1 MRNNNGS
8 ALKII
13 WVPLLLVVGLVFLF
27 SMAYTVDTGN
37 VAVEK
42 TLGKVDLQE
51 KTEGIQFKM
60 PFLTSAR
67 EYSAKVI
74 AVDLENLTPKASD
87 NLSLRDL
94 DITIF
99 YSVARDRIAEL
110 SVKYAASEVEGKE
123 AWWPAYQ
130 LVWREARSV
139 VYDSVSEIPSLQLH
153 KQRESLQMRVQEDL
167 ATRLEEK
174 DPGVFLVDRVVIR
187 ALNTDPTIE
196 KAIQQA
202 VQNEKRLEA
211 KKVEVEIAAK
221 DAEIEIKRAE
231 GIARA
236 NEIIN
241 ESLTPE
247 YLQHEFNLALMKSAE
262 NGNQM
267 MVVPA
272 NMQGLITLDP
282 KRVQMK

>member
-1 MRNNNGS
+1 MRSNNGS
-8 ALKII
+8 ALKVV
-13 WVPLLLVVGLVFLF
+13 WVSLSLVVGLMFLF
-27 SMAYTVDTGN
+27 MMAYTVDTGN

-60 PFLTSAR
+60 PFFTSAR

-99 YSVARDRIAEL
+99 YSVSRDKIAEL

-153 KQRESLQMRVQEDL
+153 KQRDALQTRVQDDL
-167 ATRLEEK
+167 AARLEEK

-211 KKVEVEIAAK
+211 KKVEVDIAAK

>member
-1 MRNNNGS
+1 
-8 ALKII
+8 
-13 WVPLLLVVGLVFLF
+13 VPLLLVVGLVFLF

-123 AWWPAYQ
+123 AWWPAYH

>member
-1 MRNNNGS
+1 MRQQNGS
-8 ALKII
+8 AVKLV
-13 WVPLLLVVGLVFLF
+13 WGSLLMLVGLIFLF
-27 SMAYTVDTGN
+27 TMAYTVDTGN

-42 TLGKVDLQE
+42 TLGKVDLEE

-110 SVKYAASEVEGKE
+110 SVKYAASEVEGNE

-153 KQRESLQMRVQEDL
+153 KQRESLQTRVQEDL
-167 ATRLEEK
+167 AARLEEK

>member
-8 ALKII
+8 ALKIV

-99 YSVARDRIAEL
+99 YSVARDRIAGL

>member
-1 MRNNNGS
+1 MK
-8 ALKII
+8 KII
-13 WVPLLLVVGLVFLF
+13 PVAVLGVFALITL
-27 SMAYTVDTGN
+27 MLTAYTVDTGN

-42 TLGKVDLQE
+42 TLGKVDLEE
-51 KTEGIQFKM
+51 KTEGIQFKV

-67 EYSAKVI
+67 EYSGKI
-74 AVDLENLTPKASD
+74 ITIDLENLTPKASD

-99 YSVARDRIAEL
+99 YSVARDQIAEL
-110 SVKYAASEVEGKE
+110 SVRYSASAVDGPE
-123 AWWPAYQ
+123 AWLPAYQ

-139 VYDSVSEIPSLQLH
+139 VYDSVSQIPSLQLH
-153 KQRESLQMRVQEDL
+153 KQRESLQSIVQEEL
-167 ATRLEEK
+167 SRRLEQK
-174 DPGVFLVDRVVIR
+174 DPGVFLIDRVVIR

-196 KAIQQA
+196 AAIQQA

-211 KKVEVEIAAK
+211 KKVEVEIAEK

-231 GIARA
+231 GIAQA
-236 NEIIN
+236 NQIIN
-241 ESLTPE
+241 KSLTAE

-267 MVVPA
+267 MVVPPS
-272 NMQGLITLDP
+272 MQGLITLDP
-282 KRVQMK
+282 KRISAR